1 MKNFVLIALAAL
13 MFAFGGCSAFQET
26 PGNGDSRVLY
36 GNVYGTVTASESGKP
51 VADAIIYVTDQPVR
65 YLSEKQANAVF
76 SDHGWIAVPPLET
89 AVSRTTSQPDG
100 TYMINKIPLTQ
111 NYVLCTLV
119 IQAEGLDTTVI
130 DQAPVLPGAS
140 MALKID
146 CRMTDSGKASVIRV
160 FKGHKN
166 VDINYSD
173 QLKSPPH

>member
-1 MKNFVLIALAAL
+1 MQKITLMLAVLLL
-13 MFAFGGCSAFQET
+13 FAGCSMHQEVAT
-26 PGNGDSRVLY
+26 DDDSRVLY

-76 SDHGWIAVPPLET
+76 SDHGWIAVPPLEA
-89 AVSRTTSQPDG
+89 AVRRTTSQPDG
-100 TYMINKIPLTQ
+100 TYMINKIPLTPK
-111 NYVLCTLV
+111 YVLYTLV
-119 IQAEGLDTTVI
+119 IRAEGRDATVI

-146 CRMTDSGKASVIRV
+146 CRMTKSGKTNVIRV
-160 FKGHKN
+160 FKGHKH

-173 QLKSPPH
+173 QLKSPPQ

>member
-1 MKNFVLIALAAL
+1 MKNFVLITLASI
-13 MFAFGGCSAFQET
+13 FAFAGCSVFQAI
-26 PGNGDSRVLY
+26 PNNDGGRVFS
-36 GNVYGTVTASESGKP
+36 GNVYGAVTVAESGKP
-51 VADAIIYVTDQPVR
+51 VADALIYLTDQPVR
-65 YLSEKQANAVF
+65 YLFEKQAGAVL
-76 SDHGWIAVPPLET
+76 SDHGWIVVPPIET
-89 AVSRTTSQPDG
+89 AVRRTNSQPDG
-100 TYMINKIPLTQ
+100 AYMVNNIPLTQ
-111 NYVLCTLV
+111 KYVLYTLV
-119 IQAEGLDTTVI
+119 ITAEGFDTMVI